1 MPHLIRL
8 TDIEA
13 NPVVVNLSVVDRMY
27 PREGRTDIYFNGN
40 AGLSVTESIDEIL
53 SAEPIQLGS

>member
-13 NPVVVNLSVVDRMY
+13 NPVVVNLNVVDRMY
-27 PREGRTDIYFNGN
+27 PREGRTDIYFSGN

-53 SAEPIQLGS
+53 RAEPIQLGS